1 MKPLENANVA
11 GDESN
16 RNVIDTLHQMEL
28 RMSERLVR
36 VETEL
41 REWRK
46 ESERLR
52 VADEKISAEV
62 HELRNEFEV
71 EKQIGRDRA
80 NRLIISMAVVA
91 LIALGDLFVRSLPL
105 LT

>member
-1 MKPLENANVA
+1 MAA
-11 GDESN
+11 DESN

-46 ESERLR
+46 ESDRLR
-52 VADEKISAEV
+52 ASDEKISQEV
-62 HELRNEFEV
+62 QDLRGEFEV
-71 EKQIGRDRA
+71 EKQVCRDRS
-80 NRLIISMAVVA
+80 NRLVIAMAIVA

-105 LT
+105 FT